1 MGHYNPLFDPLAA
14 SFMNIIELLDQQF
27 RQAMALAGIP
37 DEYPSRIAASA
48 RSEFGD
54 FQANGGLSAAKQLRL
69 NPRELA
75 TRIVTHLDL
84 ADIAERVDIAGP
96 GFINIHLKD
105 SFIASAATQ
114 LYQQSSHHRGR
125 VSKVAESAEI
135 IVVDYSSP
143 NLAKEMH
150 VGHLRSTII
159 GDALAKVL
167 EYLGHSVVRQNHM
180 GDWGTQFG
188 MLIAE
193 LEEQLGEGE
202 QPELALD
209 DLENFY
215 QQAKT
220 HFDADP
226 GFADKARN
234 YVVQLQSG
242 DQHCRK
248 LWRQFIDISVA
259 HSEAIYRQ
267 LGVALSADDIR
278 PESAYNSELPDIVA
292 TLKKQGLAKVDQGAL
307 VVFIDELTDKQ
318 GQPSPMIVQKS
329 DGGYLYATTDLAAL
343 RYRDKQLKADRVLY
357 FIDARQ
363 SLHMKQ
369 VFAVARKAG
378 FVSQQMRLEHLPFG
392 TMMGE
397 DGKPFRTRSGGT
409 VKLADLLSEAIDKAA
424 TLIAE
429 KNPELS
435 ERERLDVAHKVGIG
449 AVKYADL
456 SKTRTNDYLFSWDS
470 MLSFEGNTA
479 PYLQYAYT
487 RIRSILRRAET
498 DDWITVGQVV
508 ITGEAERKL
517 ILQLLEFDN
526 TVALVAR
533 DGFPHTLCNYLYELA
548 SAYMSF
554 YEQCPVLKEDV
565 DTGLRNSRL
574 QLCELTAATLQKGL
588 ELLGIE
594 TMERM

>member
-1 MGHYNPLFDPLAA
+1 
-14 SFMNIIELLDQQF
+14 MNIVQLLDQKI
-27 RQAMALAGIP
+27 RKAMTEAGVP
-37 DEYPSRIAASA
+37 DNLPPRIAISA
-48 RSEFGD
+48 KPEFGD
-54 FQANGGLSAAKQLRL
+54 FQANGALAAAKQLRQ

-75 TRIVTHLDL
+75 TAILSHLDL
-84 ADIAERVDIAGP
+84 EDEGIAERVDIAGP
-96 GFINIHLKD
+96 GFINIHLAD
-105 SFIASAATQ
+105 SFLAQAATELGLQ
-114 LYQQSSHHRGR
+114 TAANGDRTLSTATQP
-125 VSKVAESAEI
+125 ET

-159 GDALAKVL
+159 GDAMVRIL
-167 EYLGHSVVRQNHM
+167 EYVGHTVIRQNHM

-202 QPELALD
+202 QPELALK
-209 DLENFY
+209 DLEGFY

-234 YVVQLQSG
+234 YVVKLQSG
-242 DQHCRK
+242 DQHCHA
-248 LWRQFIDISVA
+248 LWQQFIDISIA

-267 LGVALSADDIR
+267 LNVTLSAEHIY
-278 PESAYNSELPDIVA
+278 PESAYNDDLAGVVTSLQK
-292 TLKKQGLAKVDQGAL
+292 LGLAKEDQGAML
-307 VVFIDELTDKQ
+307 VFLDELADKK
-318 GQPSPMIVQKS
+318 GKPSPVIIQKS

-343 RYRDKQLKADRVLY
+343 AYRAKHLKADRVLY

-369 VFAVARKAG
+369 IFTVARKAG
-378 FVSQQMRLEHLPFG
+378 FVPETIKLEHLPFG
-392 TMMGE
+392 TMMGT
-397 DGKPFRTRSGGT
+397 DGKPFKTRSGGT
-409 VKLADLLSEAIDKAA
+409 VKLADLLTEAQEKA
-424 TLIAE
+424 TILIKE
-429 KNPELS
+429 KNPDLS
-435 ERERLDVAHKVGIG
+435 PEDQLDVARKVGIG

-487 RIRSILRRAET
+487 RIRSIFRKAESSANNEKPEQTGSTSAET
-498 DDWITVGQVV
+498 VASTIT
-508 ITGEAERKL
+508 ITSKAEKAL
-517 ILQLLEFDN
+517 ILQVLAFDG
-526 TVALVAR
+526 TVLQVAN
-533 DGFPHTLCNYLYELA
+533 DGLPHTLCNYLYELA
-548 SAYMSF
+548 SAFMTF
-554 YEQCPVLKEDV
+554 YEHCPILKDDV
-565 DTGLRNSRL
+565 APELRSSRL
-574 QLCELTAATLQKGL
+574 QLCELTAGTLKKGL